1 MSGAMVHRVEASGPG
16 DVSGLSQLNAHGT
29 RAESVRAV
37 IGKTEGNGCVNDF
50 SRDLASRAWS
60 DALPSGAVTVMSGGT
75 EGVLSPHFTLISE
88 DGGGLASPSTLRVGV
103 AVTDAIAPAE
113 LGRRAQVDAVA
124 AAVTRARHSA
134 GVDVQDVHFV
144 LVKCPLLT
152 SGAIDATHRRGESVV
167 CTGTYESMAHS
178 RGAASLGVALALEE
192 IADGVV
198 QPALDGTVEAWSSVA
213 SASAGVEVRGCHVV
227 LLGNAVEQPRGQRIC
242 STVMQDAVDAASV
255 QHLLNMIAAEGGRI
269 VQVFAKAEADETGTI
284 RGRRHTMLT
293 DSDVASTRHARAA
306 VGGLLSG
313 LTGDTALYVSG
324 GAEHQGPAGG
334 GPVAIVWEP
343 GNGGDA

>member
-1 MSGAMVHRVEASGPG
+1 MSGALVHRVEASGPG
-16 DVSGLSQLNAHGT
+16 DVSGLSELIARGT
-29 RAESVRAV
+29 LPDSVRAV

-60 DALPSGAVTVMSGGT
+60 DALPKGAVTVMSGGT
-75 EGVLSPHFTLISE
+75 EGVLSPHFTLIAEHDSGS
-88 DGGGLASPSTLRVGV
+88 DSPSTLRVGV
-103 AVTDAIAPAE
+103 AVTDPIAPDE

-134 GVDVQDVHFV
+134 DVDLHQVHFV

-152 SGAIDATHRRGESVV
+152 SEAINATHRRGASVV

-192 IADGVV
+192 IADDVV
-198 QPALDGTVEAWSSVA
+198 QAALDGTVETWSSVA
-213 SASAGVEVRGCHVV
+213 SASAGVEVRSCHVV
-227 LLGNAVEQPRGQRIC
+227 LLGNAREHQRGQRIC
-242 STVMQDAVDAASV
+242 STVMRDAVDAASV
-255 QHLLNMIAAEGGRI
+255 QRLLDKIAADGGQV
-269 VQVFAKAEADETGTI
+269 VQVFAKAEADQTGTI

-334 GPVAIVWEP
+334 GPVAIVWEA
-343 GNGGDA
+343 GNGSDA